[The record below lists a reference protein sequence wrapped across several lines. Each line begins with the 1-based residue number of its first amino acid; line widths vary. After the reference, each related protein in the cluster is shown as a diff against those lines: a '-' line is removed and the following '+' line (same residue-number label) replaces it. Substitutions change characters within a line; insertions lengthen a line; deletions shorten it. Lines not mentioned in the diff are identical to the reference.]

1 MPGRSCCLS
10 AICCT
15 SMPTAQ
21 PRSHCKAALMPIDYP
36 GILELKDQVR
46 RFSWVGAGHILCA
59 VALRM
64 GTEPLAREL
73 LPVVYEKNLRAV
85 PTLATVIAWGASI
98 PADRLG
104 TDRRHTLHGEE
115 SLTLHSPLP
124 AVGEV
129 VADSRVRAVYDK
141 GEKGAV
147 IERETVLRDA
157 VSGVLIATIIR
168 TAFARKDGG
177 FGGPVQQSAP
187 HAPPARSPDVVL
199 EFATRPDQALLYR
212 LCGDRN
218 QLHADPDVAIAAVC
232 RTQSFPSLCTY
243 GICCRAVLQAFFEF
257 DPVRLKSH
265 AVRFSA
271 PVFPGDTVAV
281 KLWKDAGVVSFEA
294 DVAARGVTV
303 IKSGRSEVS

>member
-1 MPGRSCCLS
+1 
-10 AICCT
+10 
-15 SMPTAQ
+15 
-21 PRSHCKAALMPIDYP
+21 MPIDYP
-36 GILELKDQVR
+36 AILELKDQGR
-46 RFSWVGAGHILCA
+46 RFSWSDRDTMLYALAIGMGAD
-59 VALRM
+59 
-64 GTEPLAREL
+64 PLDREL
-73 LPVVYEKNLRAV
+73 LPFVYERNLKAM

-115 SLTLHSPLP
+115 ALTLPSPLP
-124 AVGEV
+124 PAGGVVGE
-129 VADSRVRAVYDK
+129 SRVRAVYDK

-177 FGGPVQQSAP
+177 FGGPVQRSVP
-187 HAPPARSPDVVL
+187 HAPPSRSPDVVL
-199 EFATRPDQALLYR
+199 EFTTRPDQALLYR

-218 QLHADPDVAIAAVC
+218 PLHADPDVAIAAGFK
-232 RTQSFPSLCTY
+232 TPILHGLCTY
-243 GICCRAVLQAFFEF
+243 GICCRAVLQAFCEF
-257 DPVRLKSH
+257 DPARLKSH

-271 PVFPGDTVAV
+271 PVFPGDMVAV

>member
-1 MPGRSCCLS
+1 M
-10 AICCT
+10 A
-15 SMPTAQ
+15 
-21 PRSHCKAALMPIDYP
+21 IDYP
-36 GILELKDQVR
+36 GILELKDQGR
-46 RFSWVGAGHILCA
+46 RFSWSDRETILYALAIGMGAD
-59 VALRM
+59 
-64 GTEPLAREL
+64 PLDREL
-73 LPVVYEKNLRAV
+73 LPFVYERNLKAM

-115 SLTLHSPLP
+115 SLTWHSPLP
-124 AVGEV
+124 AAGEV

-218 QLHADPDVAIAAVC
+218 PLHADPDVAIAAGF
-232 RTQSFPSLCTY
+232 RAPILHGLCTY
-243 GICCRAVLQAFFEF
+243 GICCRAVLQAFCEF

>member
-1 MPGRSCCLS
+1 
-10 AICCT
+10 
-15 SMPTAQ
+15 
-21 PRSHCKAALMPIDYP
+21 MPIDYP
-36 GILELKDQVR
+36 AILELKDQGR
-46 RFSWVGAGHILCA
+46 RFSWSDRETMLYALAIGMGAD
-59 VALRM
+59 
-64 GTEPLAREL
+64 PLDREL
-73 LPVVYEKNLRAV
+73 LPFVYEKNLKAM

-104 TDRRHTLHGEE
+104 TDRRQTLHGEE

-124 AVGEV
+124 AAGEV

-157 VSGVLIATIIR
+157 VSGVLVATIIR

-177 FGGPVQQSAP
+177 FGGPARQAEP
-187 HAPPARSPDVVL
+187 HSPPARSPDVVL

-218 QLHADPDVAIAAVC
+218 PLHADPDVAIAAGF
-232 RTQSFPSLCTY
+232 RAPILHGLCTY
-243 GICCRAVLQAFFEF
+243 GICCRAVLQAFCEF
-257 DPVRLKSH
+257 DPARLKSH

-271 PVFPGDTVAV
+271 PVYPGDRVAV

>member
-1 MPGRSCCLS
+1 M
-10 AICCT
+10 
-15 SMPTAQ
+15 
-21 PRSHCKAALMPIDYP
+21 
-36 GILELKDQVR
+36 
-46 RFSWVGAGHILCA
+46 GAD
-59 VALRM
+59 
-64 GTEPLAREL
+64 PQDREL
-73 LPVVYEKNLRAV
+73 LPFVYEKNLKAM

-104 TDRRHTLHGEE
+104 TNRRHTLHGEE

-124 AVGEV
+124 AAGEV

-177 FGGPVQQSAP
+177 FGGPVRQSAP

-218 QLHADPDVAIAAVC
+218 PLHADPDVAIAAGF
-232 RTQSFPSLCTY
+232 RTPILHGLCTY
-243 GICCRAVLQAFFEF
+243 GICCRAVLQAFCEF
-257 DPVRLKSH
+257 DPARLKSH

-271 PVFPGDTVAV
+271 PVFPGDMVAV

-303 IKSGRSEVS
+303 IKSGRSEVI